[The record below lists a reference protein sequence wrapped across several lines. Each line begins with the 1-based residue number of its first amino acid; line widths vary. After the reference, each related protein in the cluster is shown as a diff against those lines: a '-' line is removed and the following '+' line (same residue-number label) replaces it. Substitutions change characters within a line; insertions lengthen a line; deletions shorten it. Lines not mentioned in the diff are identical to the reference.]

1 MAAQGR
7 VHSKLDL
14 GTVGGLLLAV
24 GGILG
29 GYYLEHGRAGDLM
42 GASAA
47 LIVLG
52 GSLGATLVA
61 NPLILV
67 RRAARLTGALL
78 REPGDDSAALL
89 ETIVD
94 FATRARKAGIVA
106 LEQEAMEVEDAFLR
120 KSLTLAVDGV
130 DLQEIRSSMELD
142 MDVVERRW
150 EDAAKVY
157 ESAGGFAPTIGIIG
171 AVLGLITVMG
181 DLSDISKV
189 GKGIAAAF
197 VATIYGVGSA
207 NLLFLPAGHKIR
219 LRAAAA
225 RERQELILEGVCSI
239 AEGLNPKMI
248 RSKLEAYLPA
258 RPGAAEKRSSGVA
271 GARRAA

>member
-1 MAAQGR
+1 MAAQARGR
-7 VHSKLDL
+7 DKLDL
-14 GTVGGLLLAV
+14 ATVGGLLLAG

-29 GYYLEHGRAGDLM
+29 GYCLEHGRVGDLM

-61 NPLILV
+61 NPIHLV
-67 RRAARLTGALL
+67 RRAVGLVGTLL
-78 REPGDDSAALL
+78 VEKGDDRASLVDL
-89 ETIVD
+89 IVEL
-94 FATRARKAGIVA
+94 ATRARKSGVVA
-106 LEQEAMEVEDAFLR
+106 LEQDAMEAGDPFLA

-130 DLQEIRSSMELD
+130 DLQEIRSLMELD
-142 MDVVERRW
+142 MDLLERRW
-150 EDAAKVY
+150 EDMAKVY
-157 ESAGGFAPTIGIIG
+157 ESAGGFGPTIGIIG

-219 LRAAAA
+219 LRAAEA
-225 RERQELILEGVCSI
+225 RERQELILEGVCAI

-248 RSKLEAYLPA
+248 RSKLESYLPV
-258 RPGAAEKRSSGVA
+258 RPVVA
-271 GARRAA
+271 GGVRAPEGRRAA

>member
-1 MAAQGR
+1 MAGR
-7 VHSKLDL
+7 GSRRGRLDL
-14 GTVGGLLLAV
+14 GTLGGMLLAA

-61 NPLILV
+61 NPLSLV
-67 RRAARLTGALL
+67 RRAAGMVGALL
-78 REPGDDSAALL
+78 VEPPDDSAALL
-89 ETIVD
+89 EAIVG
-94 FATRARKAGIVA
+94 FAIRARKGGIVGLEEEA
-106 LEQEAMEVEDAFLR
+106 LAVEEPYLR

-130 DLQEIRSSMELD
+130 DVAEIRSSMELD
-142 MDVVERRW
+142 SEVAERRW
-150 EDAAKVY
+150 EEAAKVY
-157 ESAGGFAPTIGIIG
+157 EAAGGFAPTIGIIG

-189 GKGIAAAF
+189 GNGIAAAF

-225 RERQELILEGVCSI
+225 RQRQELILEGVCAI

-248 RSKLEAYLPA
+248 RSRLEAYVPA
-258 RPGAAEKRSSGVA
+258 GPG
-271 GARRAA
+271 GARGPGRAGGAQRAA

>member
-1 MAAQGR
+1 MAAQLRGR
-7 VHSKLDL
+7 SKLDL

-52 GSLGATLVA
+52 GTLGATLVA
-61 NPLILV
+61 NPLRLLQ
-67 RRAARLTGALL
+67 RAAGMIGSLLTEA
-78 REPGDDSAALL
+78 DDDAANLVD
-89 ETIVD
+89 TIVE
-94 FATRARKAGIVA
+94 FATRARKQGIVS
-106 LEQEAMEVEDAFLR
+106 LEQDLTEVGDLFLR

-130 DLQEIRSSMELD
+130 DLQELRLSMELE
-142 MDVVERRW
+142 MDVTERRM
-150 EDAAKVY
+150 EDVAKVY

-181 DLSDISKV
+181 KLSDVEKV
-189 GKGIAAAF
+189 GEGIAAAF

-239 AEGLNPKMI
+239 AEGLNPKLI

-258 RPGAAEKRSSGVA
+258 RKAVAVTSVSSS
-271 GARRAA
+271 

>member
-1 MAAQGR
+1 MVMHAR
-7 VHSKLDL
+7 ERKRLDL

-29 GYYLEHGRAGDLM
+29 GYYLEHGRASDLM

-61 NPLILV
+61 NPLSLV
-67 RRAARLTGALL
+67 RRAAGMMGVLLT
-78 REPGDDSAALL
+78 EQDDDSAALL
-89 ETIVD
+89 DTIVN
-94 FATRARKAGIVA
+94 FATQARKSGIVA
-106 LEQEAMEVEDAFLR
+106 LEQEALEVEDGFLR
-120 KSLTLAVDGV
+120 KSLTLAIDGV

-142 MDVVERRW
+142 MDVSEGRW

-181 DLSDISKV
+181 ELSDVSKV

-225 RERQELILEGVCSI
+225 RERQEMILEGVCAI

-248 RSKLEAYLPA
+248 RSKLEAYLLVRPA
-258 RPGAAEKRSSGVA
+258 ATKRPPVA
-271 GARRAA
+271 TGGRRAA